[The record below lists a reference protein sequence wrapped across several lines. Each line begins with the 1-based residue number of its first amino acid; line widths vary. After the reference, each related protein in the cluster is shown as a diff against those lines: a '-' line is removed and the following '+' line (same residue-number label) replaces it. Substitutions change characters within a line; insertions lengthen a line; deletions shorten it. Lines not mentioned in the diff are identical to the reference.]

1 MKFKHTPP
9 HLLLCALFH
18 LPALPPGNKAA
29 LYGLPIASPAGNG
42 PPWFTKMLMF
52 SLRAEPRPA
61 PEHDRAVCTCHVRPS
76 YRLTPALFQ

>member
-29 LYGLPIASPAGNG
+29 LYGLP
-42 PPWFTKMLMF
+42 
-52 SLRAEPRPA
+52 
-61 PEHDRAVCTCHVRPS
+61 
-76 YRLTPALFQ
+76 YRLARRERSPMVHKNAHVFFESGTPSSAGT